1 MAKRKD
7 GKQFEIITKE
17 IFEALI
23 ENPAYTK
30 VEHDVKL
37 TGKDGLRQIDVLIRA
52 QISSLSIL
60 TIVEC
65 KDVNKNLDVQYV
77 DALHSKMQDVNAN
90 KAVLV
95 ARKGF
100 SKTAIQKAKRV
111 GITLCTAMEA
121 KTVLWNVGFQ
131 VPVVVT
137 HIAPKKFEPHF
148 RVFLEA
154 GAQVDCKPA
163 VMINDI
169 YIPEHFREGLI
180 AGKIQ
185 FNETRESQ
193 VWCPQDLGSSHF
205 IRDVKGNR
213 IDIEQLE
220 IHYQLDIAYY
230 FGYLHD
236 LESTCAL
243 LNRTEDTMDILFKAE
258 EIFDYFN
265 DFARFDDMAGLP
277 KVDGIYIGCV
287 AFPEVEISGI
297 DMSIKLE
304 KTGDSWQFKT
314 CKAVVN

>member
-7 GKQFEIITKE
+7 GKQFEILTKE

-37 TGKDGLRQIDVLIRA
+37 AGKDGLRQIDVLIRA
-52 QISSLSIL
+52 QVSSLSIL

-65 KDVNKNLDVQYV
+65 KDENKNLDVQYV

-121 KTVLWNVGFQ
+121 KSALWNVGFQ

-137 HIAPKKFEPHF
+137 HIAPKKLDPRF

-154 GAQVDCKPA
+154 GTQVDYKSA

-169 YIPEHFREGLI
+169 YVPEHFRESLI
-180 AGKIQ
+180 AREIQ

-193 VWCPQDLGSSHF
+193 VWCPQNLGSSHF

-236 LESTCAL
+236 LENTRAL
-243 LNRTEDTMDILFKAE
+243 LNRTEDTVDVLFKAE
-258 EIFDYFN
+258 EVLDYFN
-265 DFARFDDMAGLP
+265 NFARFDDKTALP

-287 AFPEVEISGI
+287 AVPEVEISGI
-297 DMSIKLE
+297 DMSIRLE
-304 KTGDSWQFKT
+304 ETGDSWQFKT
-314 CKAVVN
+314 GKAIVN